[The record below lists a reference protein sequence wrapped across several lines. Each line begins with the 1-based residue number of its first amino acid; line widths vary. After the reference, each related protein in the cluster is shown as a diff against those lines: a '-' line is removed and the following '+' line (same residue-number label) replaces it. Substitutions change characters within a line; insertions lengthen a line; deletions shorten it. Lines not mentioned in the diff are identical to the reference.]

1 LATIWI
7 FGLLSPCRHYHCAKA
22 TIGDIFEIVAIG
34 GEEMLVAQAFLDTGD
49 IGDNW
54 RQLATFLFLSP
65 AATGDNSKQQ
75 PFLGLL

>member
-1 LATIWI
+1 L
-7 FGLLSPCRHYHCAKA
+7 GVSGCKA
-22 TIGDIFEIVAIG
+22 FVGITSGRTDNADNFDFVGICS
-34 GEEMLVAQAFLDTGD
+34 EEMLVAQAFLDTGD
-49 IGDNW
+49 IGDIW